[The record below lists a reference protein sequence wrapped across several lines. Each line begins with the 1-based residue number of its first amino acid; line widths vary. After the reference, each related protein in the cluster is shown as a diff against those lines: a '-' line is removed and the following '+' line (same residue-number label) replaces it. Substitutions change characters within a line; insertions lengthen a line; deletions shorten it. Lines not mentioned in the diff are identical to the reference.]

1 MLAGRCRRPA
11 TEMLPAPAPRWP
23 RVGVQSRPM
32 APRRADY
39 KTRKEYRWAKKVEQR
54 EHIANAPS
62 IPGAIIVSCIVWF
75 ALVALGGIIAGGG
88 GGAVMV
94 FVGIP
99 IAVVFYKKCAP
110 TINRVW
116 DTKAIAEKQ
125 RQNRQNR

>member
-1 MLAGRCRRPA
+1 M
-11 TEMLPAPAPRWP
+11 
-23 RVGVQSRPM
+23 GVSSPPM

-62 IPGAIIVSCIVWF
+62 LPGALIVSCLFWF
-75 ALVALGGIIAGGG
+75 ALVILGAAIAPVV
-88 GGAVMV
+88 GAVMV

-99 IAVVFYKKCAP
+99 LAVIFYRKCGP

-116 DTKAIAEKQ
+116 DTKAMAEKNQ
-125 RQNRQNR
+125 KR

>member
-1 MLAGRCRRPA
+1 
-11 TEMLPAPAPRWP
+11 
-23 RVGVQSRPM
+23 M

-62 IPGAIIVSCIVWF
+62 IPGAVIVSCIVWF
-75 ALVALGGIIAGGG
+75 ALVVVGAVIAPAAGG
-88 GGAVMV
+88 VMV

-99 IAVVFYKKCAP
+99 VAIIFYRKCGP

-116 DTKAIAEKQ
+116 NTKAIAEKQ